1 MCGIVGIVASDEV
14 RQDLYDALTIL
25 QHRGQDAAG
34 IVTSDGNQCFLRKS
48 NGLVSDV
55 FQEHHMQ
62 RLHGT
67 VGLGHCRYPTAGSS
81 SSAEAQPLYVNSPY
95 GLALAHNGNLTNS
108 AELRSELTANQ
119 LRHLNTSSDS
129 EVLLNVF
136 AHELYR
142 INKVNIQPEDIFAAC
157 AGVYKRCTGAFAVV
171 LMITGVGIVAFRD
184 KHGIRPISYG
194 SREMDSGR
202 EFVVASESVAID
214 TLGFN
219 FVRDINPGEAIFINL
234 EGEIL

>member
-34 IVTSDGNQCFLRKS
+34 IVTSDGNHCFLRKS

-55 FQEHHMQ
+55 FQDHHMQ
-62 RLHGT
+62 RLRGT
-67 VGLGHCRYPTAGSS
+67 VGIGHCRYPTAGSS

-108 AELRSELTANQ
+108 ADLRSELTANQ

-129 EVLLNVF
+129 EVLLN
-136 AHELYR
+136 
-142 INKVNIQPEDIFAAC
+142 IFANELGSMQAVDPSPDNVFK
-157 AGVYKRCTGAFAVV
+157 AVGAVHEQCKGAYATVA
-171 LMITGVGIVAFRD
+171 MII
-184 KHGIRPISYG
+184 
-194 SREMDSGR
+194 
-202 EFVVASESVAID
+202 
-214 TLGFN
+214 
-219 FVRDINPGEAIFINL
+219 
-234 EGEIL
+234 